1 MCGSGVFDS
10 TIPLCIDVYLR
21 VKQDG
26 KDIVLPLIDFKFK
39 ELIFIYD

>member
-10 TIPLCIDVYLR
+10 TITLCIGVNLK

-26 KDIVLPLIDFKFK
+26 KDIVLPLFDFKFK
-39 ELIFIYD
+39 ELIFIYV